1 MKPRYT
7 LSSSVRH
14 SFRLFFFTARAFIT
28 IGFIATTTV
37 FAAEIPSAS
46 PEEVGMSS
54 ERLKQIEVV
63 MQRHLEAGDIQG
75 AVTVVARRGK
85 LVHFQT
91 HGLMD
96 VGNQR
101 AMQDDSLFI
110 MMSSTKPVL
119 GVATMMMVEQ
129 GLLRPEDPV
138 SKYIPEF
145 ADMQVAVLKD
155 AAEDISPL
163 RVDPN
168 NAPDHRLVP
177 AKREIT
183 IHDLLTHTSGLASGG
198 LGTAIQKRQP
208 RSLEATLETQMP
220 VYASYALDFQPGERW
235 SYSPGVGLDVVARIV
250 EIVSGQPFDEFLQE
264 HIFEPLDMNN
274 TYFNVPAEYQDRR
287 VVISDRDMSR
297 FFDRPPT
304 KYFSASGGLTSS
316 AEDYLKFEQM
326 LVNGGELFGNRLL
339 SPRTVRM
346 MGSNQIGD
354 LYRGF
359 SRNQEGMGFGY
370 TVGVTVDPITSN
382 ARRSAGAFGW
392 GGAFGT
398 RSWTDPEE
406 ELTAVIMLQQPHS
419 ATQYDFENA
428 VQQAII
434 E

>member
-1 MKPRYT
+1 MNMIKIKVKKQKYFST
-7 LSSSVRH
+7 IASCFCVLASLSVVSWVS
-14 SFRLFFFTARAFIT
+14 
-28 IGFIATTTV
+28 
-37 FAAEIPSAS
+37 AAEIPAAV

-54 ERLKQIEVV
+54 ERLDRINTV
-63 MQRHLEAGDIQG
+63 MQRHIDAGDIQG

-85 LVHFQT
+85 LVHFET

-96 VGNQR
+96 VDNNR
-101 AMQDDSLFI
+101 PMEPDAIHI
-110 MMSSTKPVL
+110 MMSSTKPLL
-119 GVATMMMVEQ
+119 GVAAMMMIEE
-129 GLLRPEDPV
+129 GLIRPEDPV

-145 ADMQVAVLKD
+145 ADMQVAVLREPVD
-155 AAEDISPL
+155 ENISPY
-163 RVDPN
+163 RVDPRN
-168 NAPDHRLVP
+168 IPPHRLVP
-177 AKREIT
+177 ADREIT

-198 LGTAIQKRQP
+198 LGSAAQERRQRHP
-208 RSLEATLETQMP
+208 NATLESEMP
-220 VYASYALDFQPGERW
+220 RYASYALDFQPGSRW
-235 SYSPGVGLDVVARIV
+235 AYSPGVGLDVVARIV
-250 EIVSGQPFDEFLQE
+250 EIVSGQRFDEFLQDR
-264 HIFEPLDMNN
+264 IFNPLDMKSS
-274 TYFNVPAEYQDRR
+274 YFNVPPEYQSKR
-287 VVISDRDMSR
+287 VVIADRDMSR

-304 KYFSASGGLTSS
+304 KYFSASGGLSSS

-398 RSWTDPEE
+398 RSWSDPEE
-406 ELTAVIMLQQPHS
+406 ELTAVLFLQQPHGP
-419 ATQYDFENA
+419 TQYDFENA
-428 VQQAII
+428 VQQAIL